1 MKRTYL
7 DSGAYISD
15 DELYRYHLWRVW
27 DEKLP
32 RVLFVML
39 NPSTANALKDDP
51 TITRLVGYAER
62 WGFGRLDVVNLFAF
76 RSPHPKVMRAYT
88 GDRVGLY
95 NNAAIFG
102 QAHKTNQIIVA
113 WGRNGDDYLE
123 RVGDVLK
130 MLNPYE
136 LWCLGYT
143 KLGQPLHPLMLK
155 NEVTRVLFTPER
167 S

>member
-32 RVLFVML
+32 RVLFIML
-39 NPSTANALKDDP
+39 NPSTASATKDDP

-76 RSPHPKVMRAYT
+76 RSPHPKVMKAFA

-123 RVGDVLK
+123 RVGDVLT

-155 NEVTRVLFTPER
+155 NAAERVRFSTRFA
-167 S
+167 